1 MSTQSLATQASATPA
16 AVKSDAGQ
24 SGSGIS
30 ALKIMNYTILV
41 LLTLVFVGP
50 LFFIL
55 MNSFKGRFFISSSP
69 FALPIGDYF
78 VGLTNY
84 TSGLAVTNFFNAMGW
99 SFVITIGSVT
109 VIVFFTAMTA
119 YYITRIKARW
129 TNVVYLIFVFSM
141 IVPFQAVMF
150 PTIKIAD
157 MLGLSNPAGMMVLYL
172 GFGAGLSVFIFSGFV
187 KSIPLEIEEAATIDG
202 CGPLKTY
209 FYIVFP
215 MLKPVAITVAI
226 LNTMWVWNDY
236 LVALIFLGGNP
247 ESKVI
252 TQRLADIVGSRGN
265 DWHLLTAGA
274 FITMLLPLI
283 VFFSLQRFFV
293 RGLLAGSVKG

>member
-1 MSTQSLATQASATPA
+1 
-16 AVKSDAGQ
+16 
-24 SGSGIS
+24 
-30 ALKIMNYTILV
+30 
-41 LLTLVFVGP
+41 
-50 LFFIL
+50 
-55 MNSFKGRFFISSSP
+55 
-69 FALPIGDYF
+69 
-78 VGLTNY
+78 
-84 TSGLAVTNFFNAMGW
+84 MGW

-215 MLKPVAITVAI
+215 MLKPVAITVA
-226 LNTMWVWNDY
+226 M
-236 LVALIFLGGNP
+236 
-247 ESKVI
+247 
-252 TQRLADIVGSRGN
+252 LADHDAVTVRITDNGPGLPADRSRLFEPYVTMKTGGTGLGLPIVKKIVEEHGGS
-265 DWHLLTAGA
+265 LSLTDAPDPPGA
-274 FITMLLPLI
+274 MAEIRLP
-283 VFFSLQRFFV
+283 RERHPV
-293 RGLLAGSVKG
+293 RGPKSKSRQEKDEATP